1 MPDFLT
7 SAWGWL
13 ILGLVLIAIEALAPG
28 IFMVWFGVAAI
39 LTALVDLAF
48 GLSWQANAVVFAL
61 LSVGSAFA
69 GWTLSRR
76 KDEEPGDTPML
87 NRRTDSLIGRVFQLD
102 QAIVAHEGRIRVGD
116 SVWRVSGPDL
126 AAGTSV
132 RVTGTVGTVLV
143 VEPVDPAGP

>member
-1 MPDFLT
+1 MAEWLT

-13 ILGLVLIAIEALAPG
+13 VLGLVLIAIEALAPG

-39 LTALVDLAF
+39 LTALIDWAF
-48 GLSWQANAVVFAL
+48 GLSWQANAIVFAL
-61 LSVGSAFA
+61 LSIASAFA
-69 GWTLSRR
+69 GWSLSRR

-87 NRRTDSLIGRVFQLD
+87 NRRADSLIGRVFQLD

-126 AAGTSV
+126 AVGTSV
-132 RVTGTVGTVLV
+132 RVTGTAGTVLV
-143 VEPVDPAGP
+143 VEPATPS